1 MCALVVPFLQY
12 LNSTVPLLGRLG
24 EPVGH
29 GSNLIFEIMSEI
41 LYFHHPMYP
50 DTFTWFPQKI
60 ISHTCG
66 AISICLHTY
75 PKKAFVYSKCP
86 AEVRFQSY
94 DAVCEVMV
102 DTCKDQDVC
111 RVMKKKCVFAL
122 VVPFLKY
129 LFKF

>member
-41 LYFHHPMYP
+41 LYFHHPIYP

-75 PKKAFVYSKCP
+75 PKKHLFIQNAQLKFVSNH
-86 AEVRFQSY
+86 
-94 DAVCEVMV
+94 M
-102 DTCKDQDVC
+102 
-111 RVMKKKCVFAL
+111 M
-122 VVPFLKY
+122 
-129 LFKF
+129 LFVK

>member
-41 LYFHHPMYP
+41 LYFHHPIYP

-75 PKKAFVYSKCP
+75 PKKAFVFSKFP
-86 AEVRFQSY
+86 AETAIIFTLI
-94 DAVCEVMV
+94 A
-102 DTCKDQDVC
+102 
-111 RVMKKKCVFAL
+111 
-122 VVPFLKY
+122 P
-129 LFKF
+129 